1 METNNVPTF
10 YENPSFYYVKYKIKV
25 ELPKNIYLKQ
35 PVIAPWEVSS
45 LRICLAKSEN
55 LSKH

>member
-35 PVIAPWEVSS
+35 PVIAPWEVS